1 MADKQQSDSDED
13 KTEEPSAQ
21 RIEDFRKE
29 FKGKKLKVSDTLN
42 LGGNN

>member
-29 FKGKKLKVSDTLN
+29 GLSQESSPLFLY
-42 LGGNN
+42 